1 MSCLLA
7 WFPSNEHP
15 TYEQQQKPKQPH
27 NPVCG
32 SDGKTY
38 KTECLLRKR
47 ACRKNIQSLAVAY
60 RGHCRSKYALFNV
73 YLCIYV

>member
-7 WFPSNEHP
+7 LFPSNEHNLH
-15 TYEQQQKPKQPH
+15 TQQQQQKPKQPH

-32 SDGKTY
+32 NDGKTY

-47 ACRKNIQSLAVAY
+47 ACRKNIPSLAVAY
-60 RGHCRSKYALFNV
+60 RGHCRSKYAIFYV
-73 YLCIYV
+73 YN